1 MGSGVDAST
10 EHGASGGIPS
20 VNIGTLLPRH
30 ARYRPDH
37 LAVVFEGDQ
46 LTFAQLNRRVNRLSN
61 ALLAAGL
68 AKGDKI
74 ATVLPN
80 CLEQIEAYWAAAK
93 TGIVV
98 VPMSPLLQESGLVSL
113 LDDSD
118 SELVIAS
125 GAFAET
131 LDRIRSR
138 LPAIRADRWVL
149 TDESDVHFGSYASFV
164 ADSSEDEPPDA
175 GIADADAYNIIYSSG
190 TTGEPKGIIH
200 THYVRAGYCTMFASA
215 FRMTPESVCL
225 HAGSI
230 VFNGAFLDLMPAMY
244 LGCTYILHP
253 AFDPERV
260 IEEIERWRVTH
271 TVMVPSQI
279 VALLNSPAFSPK
291 RLESLEMFQSV
302 GAPLHLGYKTR
313 LNEALPGR
321 FYELYG
327 LTEGFM
333 TVLDKLD
340 AVRKAGSVGTPTG
353 FYEMRILGE
362 DGRELSAGQIG
373 EICGRGP
380 LMMAGYHNRPD
391 LTAKAIVDG
400 WLHSGDLGYVDE
412 DGYLFL
418 VDRKKD
424 MIISGGVN
432 VYPRDI
438 EEVAVQHPAVVEVAV
453 FGAPDPRWGET
464 PVAAVVLRDR
474 SVGARDLVEWI
485 NTRVAAKF
493 QRVGDVMVVD
503 TFPRNVA
510 GKTMKRVLQEQYQ
523 NRCLAPSVERSGT
536 RPPST

>member
-1 MGSGVDAST
+1 M
-10 EHGASGGIPS
+10 
-20 VNIGTLLPRH
+20 NIGTLLSRH

-37 LAVVFEGDQ
+37 VAVVFEGER
-46 LTFAQLNRRVNRLSN
+46 LSFAQLNRRVNRLSN
-61 ALLAAGL
+61 ALLGAGL

-74 ATVLPN
+74 TTVLPN
-80 CLEQIEAYWAAAK
+80 CLEQIDVYWAAAK
-93 TGIVV
+93 TGVV
-98 VPMSPLLQESGLVSL
+98 AVPMSPLLQESGLISL
-113 LDDSD
+113 LDDSE
-118 SELVIAS
+118 SKLVIAS

-131 LDRIRSR
+131 LDRIRTR
-138 LPAIRADRWVL
+138 LPTILPDRFVL
-149 TDESDVHFGSYASFV
+149 TAEAIVGFRTYASFV
-164 ADSSEDEPPDA
+164 ANASADEPPDV
-175 GIADADAYNIIYSSG
+175 GLSDADPYNIIYSSG

-260 IEEIERWRVTH
+260 IGEIERSRVTH
-271 TVMVPSQI
+271 IVMVPSQI
-279 VALLNSPAFSPK
+279 VALLNSPSFSSK
-291 RLESLEMFQSV
+291 RLESLEMIQSV
-302 GAPLHLGYKTR
+302 GAPLHLEYKTK

-333 TVLDKLD
+333 TVLDNLD
-340 AVRKAGSVGTPTG
+340 AVRKMGSVGTPMG

-362 DGRELSAGQIG
+362 DGRELPARQIG

-391 LTAKAIVDG
+391 LTAKAIVEG

-432 VYPRDI
+432 IYPRDI
-438 EEVAVQHPAVVEVAV
+438 EEIAVQHPAVVEVAV
-453 FGAPDPRWGET
+453 FGAPDQRWGET

-474 SVGARDLVEWI
+474 NVGAPELVEWI
-485 NTRVAAKF
+485 NSRVAAKF
-493 QRVGDVMVVD
+493 QRVSDVMVVE

-510 GKTMKRVLQEQYQ
+510 GKTMKRVLQELYR
-523 NRCLAPSVERSGT
+523 NR
-536 RPPST
+536 